1 MLPISISDFIS
12 EKSLIVGLR
21 SSSPNIEDT
30 KVANCVVCF
39 RLVFSKD
46 NTIATTAGAAVRH
59 LVSAVFDRA
68 VTCV

>member
-1 MLPISISDFIS
+1 MSDFIS
-12 EKSLIVGLR
+12 EKSLIVGLI
-21 SSSPNIEDT
+21 SSSPNIRCAIEDT